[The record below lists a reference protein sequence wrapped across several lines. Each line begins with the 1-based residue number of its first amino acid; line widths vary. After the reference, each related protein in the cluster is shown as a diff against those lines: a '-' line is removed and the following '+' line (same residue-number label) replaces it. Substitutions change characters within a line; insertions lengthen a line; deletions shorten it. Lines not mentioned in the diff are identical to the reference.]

1 MTVYFGGKLKALGC
15 FGINATLFCGNL
27 YRYEAKRTFL
37 VVLAT
42 TRIDKNHGG
51 RLELLTNIYD
61 QKWRSTLETVGNLY
75 YRGSKRSRKTYRL
88 FSLHIVS
95 IFVGAMQ
102 APGFISEKSSRELYH
117 TCTTRFSRDFYMN
130 FNPFSAVPRDT
141 RGQNF

>member
-1 MTVYFGGKLKALGC
+1 M
-15 FGINATLFCGNL
+15 LFCGNL
-27 YRYEAKRTFL
+27 YRYVGVFNETKTTFL

-75 YRGSKRSRKTYRL
+75 YRGSKRSRIL
-88 FSLHIVS
+88 

-102 APGFISEKSSRELYH
+102 APGFMREKSSRELYDACGLRKH
-117 TCTTRFSRDFYMN
+117 SRISHDFR
-130 FNPFSAVPRDT
+130 VILT
-141 RGQNF
+141 